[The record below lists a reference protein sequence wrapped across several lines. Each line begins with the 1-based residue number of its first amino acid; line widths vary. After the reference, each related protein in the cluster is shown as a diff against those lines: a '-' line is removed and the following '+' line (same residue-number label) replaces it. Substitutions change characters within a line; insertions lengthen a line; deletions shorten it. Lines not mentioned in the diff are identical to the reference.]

1 LVFVPATLVFW
12 VLRAVQVIEPKEEG
26 ASVVPKAVA
35 GKSLRPATAPV
46 KRKLPGDAEP
56 RAKGASRTKMWAPW
70 GDTQWKRGGLSLFAW
85 WACRA
90 ASTAV

>member
-1 LVFVPATLVFW
+1 M
-12 VLRAVQVIEPKEEG
+12 RAVQVIEPKEEG

-56 RAKGASRTKMWAPW
+56 RAKGASRTKM
-70 GDTQWKRGGLSLFAW
+70 
-85 WACRA
+85 
-90 ASTAV
+90 